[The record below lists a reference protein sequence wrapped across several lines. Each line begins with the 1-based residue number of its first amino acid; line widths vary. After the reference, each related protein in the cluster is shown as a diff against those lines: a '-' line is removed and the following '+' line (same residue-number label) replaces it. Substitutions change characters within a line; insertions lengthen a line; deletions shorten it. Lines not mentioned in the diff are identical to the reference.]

1 MSIDL
6 PASLLWIVVPA
17 LALWTLNVK
26 KPAPIRADIL
36 ESDSILLLGL
46 GVSAYRNWAVAVGL
60 FAFLL
65 LVAELWLLVIRRRMQ
80 KERRSHIAGGA

>member
-1 MSIDL
+1 MTINL

-17 LALWTLNVK
+17 LALWSFNVK
-26 KPAPIRADIL
+26 KPAPIRADIE

-46 GVSAYRNWAVAVGL
+46 GVSAYRNWAGAVAL

-65 LVAELWLLVIRRRMQ
+65 LAAELWLLVIRRRMQ
-80 KERRSHIAGGA
+80 RERRSHLGGGA